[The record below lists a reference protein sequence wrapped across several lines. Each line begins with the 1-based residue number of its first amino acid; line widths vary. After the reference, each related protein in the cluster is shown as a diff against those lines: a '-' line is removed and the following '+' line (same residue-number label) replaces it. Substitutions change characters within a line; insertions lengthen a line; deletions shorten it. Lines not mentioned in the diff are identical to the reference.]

1 MPRINSFKEGSIKSG
16 LISAILVFSF
26 LTLLSACDSNN
37 PSPKPNP
44 VPTYYWSWVSGSNAV
59 NQAGSYG
66 TQGTA
71 DPSNVPGARS
81 GAVSWRDSG
90 GNLWLFG
97 GNGYDSAGNVGYLND
112 IWKCDGTNWTWI
124 SGSNTVNQAGSYG
137 IQGAA
142 DPSNVPGARSG
153 AVSQLDPYGKL
164 WLFGGN
170 GVDSGGNSGYLNDVW
185 KYDPATL
192 EWTWVSGSNIVNQEG
207 SYGTLGTADPSNVP
221 GARDAVVVWRDS
233 GGKLWLFGGYGL
245 DSGGYLGYLNDVW
258 KYDPATLE
266 WTWVSGGNTVN
277 QAGAY
282 GTQGRPDPSN
292 VPGARGYAVTW
303 LDYSGKLWLFGGN
316 GYDSGGALGALN
328 DLWTYDRV
336 NWTWQSGSNT
346 VNQAGTYGT
355 QAKYYPSNVS
365 GARQK
370 AVSQIDIYGNLW
382 LFGGNG
388 YDSGG
393 ALGALNDLWEY
404 NWSNWAWI
412 SGSRTVNQVGTYLP
426 KGAFAAANVPGARE
440 GVICWLDSTGQ
451 MFWLFGGF
459 GYDSAGNYGLL
470 NDLWK
475 RPVRLHPRTA
485 KTPPGKPVMLAN

>member
-1 MPRINSFKEGSIKSG
+1 M
-16 LISAILVFSF
+16 ISAILVFSF

-170 GVDSGGNSGYLNDVW
+170 GVDSGGNS
-185 KYDPATL
+185 
-192 EWTWVSGSNIVNQEG
+192 
-207 SYGTLGTADPSNVP
+207 
-221 GARDAVVVWRDS
+221 
-233 GGKLWLFGGYGL
+233 
-245 DSGGYLGYLNDVW
+245 GYLNDVW